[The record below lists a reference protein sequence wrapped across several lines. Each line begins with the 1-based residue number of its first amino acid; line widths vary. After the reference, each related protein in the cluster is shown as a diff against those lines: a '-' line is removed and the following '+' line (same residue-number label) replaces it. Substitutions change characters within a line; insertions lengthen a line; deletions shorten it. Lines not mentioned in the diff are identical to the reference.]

1 MKILL
6 LFIFLTSCALL
17 EEQKKMIHS
26 IAITWKGQPVADLDA
41 HPYFKTLNFKNIEDS
56 PEVYKRT
63 YYRRAK
69 FLSGGAYFQS
79 GDCYHVFRIK
89 NNLIDQYRQQ
99 GNCREDN
106 KSSTRLMFFGLK
118 IDTGDNL

>member
-1 MKILL
+1 MRILL
-6 LFIFLTSCALL
+6 LFLLFSSCALL
-17 EEQKKMIHS
+17 EEQKKMIQS
-26 IAITWKGQPVADLDA
+26 IAVTWKGKPVADLDA

-56 PEVYKRT
+56 AEVYKRT

-69 FLSGGAYFQS
+69 FLSGGAYIES

-89 NNLIDQYRQQ
+89 KKLIDQYRQQ

-106 KSSTRLMFFGLK
+106 KSSTRLIHAK
-118 IDTGDNL
+118 NIP